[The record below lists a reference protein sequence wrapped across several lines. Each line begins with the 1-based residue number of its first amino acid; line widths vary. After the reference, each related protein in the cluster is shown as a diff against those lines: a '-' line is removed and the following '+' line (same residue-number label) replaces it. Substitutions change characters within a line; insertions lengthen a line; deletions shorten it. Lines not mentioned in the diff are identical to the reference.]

1 MKLKDLFNKA
11 INKNNKQVSYSLKQ
25 RVVKENKIDINK
37 LMKQEIKF
45 DCEDIF

>member
-11 INKNNKQVSYSLKQ
+11 VNKNNKQVSYSLKQ
-25 RVVKENKIDINK
+25 RVVKQNKIDINK

-45 DCEDIF
+45 DSEDIF